1 MADPFTTALIAGT
14 LGNLVGAGAT
24 AGQQF
29 LTGRSLMLDDE
40 QKKRLKELE
49 RMAAEG
55 ELGLTPSQREAYY
68 NQVLTPVQTAEREAL
83 SRFASSQ
90 SIGDIGQGAAF
101 RQQQALKEGSAMQ
114 RQQAAQ
120 TVAAQERA
128 AAEAQ
133 DQERLRLKD
142 QERRA
147 AEMQRQAA
155 LTFLGGAGT
164 ALAKAAGKQAEK
176 AMSEELLQKRLDAM
190 TKGDIII
197 TDDTQSMLGID
208 KEPFDYESTINYQAP
223 SGRSQAEIA
232 AEENPM
238 LAAQAIFAGSA
249 GFGDTVGGFDMT
261 PNSEKSPEE
270 RVAQL
275 GSPVANQPPASGTQ
289 VTIPTYTVGQ
299 QVRNSA
305 GWGYDIIEIDAQG
318 NPVFTFVSSK
328 GKKSGRFEVGSNPYN
343 EAIRMLGGE

>member
-68 NQVLTPVQTAEREAL
+68 TQVLTPVQAAEREAL
-83 SRFASSQ
+83 SRFAGSQ
-90 SIGDIGQGAAF
+90 QIGDIGQGAAF

-164 ALAKAAGKQAEK
+164 ALAQAAGKQAEK
-176 AMSEELLQKRLDAM
+176 AMSEQLLQKRLDAM

-197 TDDTQSMLGID
+197 TDDTQSMLGIE
-208 KEPFDYESTINYQAP
+208 KEPFEGTPLNAPMP
-223 SGRSQAEIA
+223 SGRSQAEIV

-238 LAAQAIFAGSA
+238 LAAQAIFAGVG
-249 GFGDTVGGFDMT
+249 GFGNTVGGFDMT

-275 GSPVANQPPASGTQ
+275 GSPVVDQPPASGTQ
-289 VTIPTYTVGQ
+289 VTMPTYNIGQ
-299 QVRNSA
+299 EVKTSA
-305 GWGYDIIEIDAQG
+305 GWGYEIIEIDAQG
-318 NPVFTFVSSK
+318 NPVFTFISK
-328 GKKSGRFEVGSNPYN
+328 NGKKSGRFEVGSNPYN
-343 EAIRMLGGE
+343 EAMRMLGGE